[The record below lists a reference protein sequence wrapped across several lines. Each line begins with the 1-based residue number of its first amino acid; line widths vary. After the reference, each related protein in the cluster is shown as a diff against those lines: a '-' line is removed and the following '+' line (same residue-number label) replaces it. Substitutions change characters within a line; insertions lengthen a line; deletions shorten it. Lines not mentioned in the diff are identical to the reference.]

1 MGTFWPSN
9 TISLLSGPKI
19 VSYISLR
26 EFWKFGINKNSEIQ
40 DFFWG
45 KKVKIRTF
53 SGENIVKF
61 HKNSKIWEIFGI
73 KKVKFGTFLEGT
85 L

>member
-1 MGTFWPSN
+1 MFHTSHLEGFGN
-9 TISLLSGPKI
+9 SGSTKI
-19 VSYISLR
+19 V
-26 EFWKFGINKNSEIQ
+26 KFRT
-40 DFFWG
+40 FFG
-45 KKVKIRTF
+45 GGKVKIGTF